1 MMRQL
6 KIVLLLLL
14 TALTFSSLHPVR
26 GKISSFTIENADATN
41 TLEVI
46 SSSGLETLINQV
58 SPRFVMEFANAN
70 KVYDLTPI
78 PNALDDLLANLQPR
92 FVMEF
97 ANANKIY
104 DLTPMP
110 TQLGSLLLDNLKP
123 RFILQYANA
132 NRELS
137 LSFPVDLIDDSEA
150 PQTSEIELATTG
162 AYTATVTWTTDEY
175 ADSIVECGTESGAY
189 TMTFS
194 NTRYVKVHAVTL
206 TGLTP
211 DTTYYYR
218 ISSTDLS
225 GNTYQSEEFSFEQ
238 SEEKFIY
245 LPLVLRSK

>member
-1 MMRQL
+1 MKRLQS
-6 KIVLLLLL
+6 VLLLLL
-14 TALTFSSLHPVR
+14 AALAINSLRPVR
-26 GKISSFTIENADATN
+26 GETTSFTIESADATN
-41 TLEVI
+41 TLSI
-46 SSSGLETLINQV
+46 TSSSGLETLINQV
-58 SPRFVMEFANAN
+58 APRFVMEFANTN

-97 ANANKIY
+97 ANANKVY

-132 NRELS
+132 NRELA
-137 LSFPVDLIDDSEA
+137 LSFPVDLISDSEA
-150 PQTSEIELATTG
+150 PQTSRIELATTG

-175 ADSIVECGTESGAY
+175 ADSTVECGTESGTS

-194 NTRYVKVHAVTL
+194 DTRYVKVHAVTL

-211 DTTYYYR
+211 NTTYYYR

-245 LPLVLRSK
+245 LPLVLRQ

>member
-1 MMRQL
+1 MKKFQS
-6 KIVLLLLL
+6 VLFLLL
-14 TALTFSSLHPVR
+14 TVLVLSSLRPVR
-26 GKISSFTIENADATN
+26 GKTSSFIIENADATN
-41 TLEVI
+41 TLAVT
-46 SSSGLETLINQV
+46 SSSELETLIDQVAPRFVIEFAKANQV
-58 SPRFVMEFANAN
+58 YTLTSLPTALDDLLATLQPRFVMEFANAN
-70 KVYDLTPI
+70 KVYDLTPM
-78 PNALDDLLANLQPR
+78 PN
-92 FVMEF
+92 
-97 ANANKIY
+97 
-104 DLTPMP
+104 
-110 TQLGSLLLDNLKP
+110 QLGSLLLDNLKP

-137 LSFPVDLIDDSEA
+137 LSFPVDLIGDSEA

-194 NTRYVKVHAVTL
+194 DTRYVKVHAVTL